1 VGEKNCEK
9 KIAGCCV
16 LGVGGG
22 GVWIRR
28 RPGEKEGVPFAF
40 YNLGSATLHKH
51 NSWLE
56 IEPSKHESMKKTTHF
71 EPPIPTQS

>member
-1 VGEKNCEK
+1 VHPSCLLGAGGREEKGGRIARK
-9 KIAGCCV
+9 KLQGVV

-40 YNLGSATLHKH
+40 YILGSATLHKH
-51 NSWLE
+51 NSWVKM
-56 IEPSKHESMKKTTHF
+56 SQTSMG
-71 EPPIPTQS
+71 P